1 MVLPVRVPTCLLAD
15 LTNPVLRALPRQ
27 RFRAGRRSHF
37 EARCE
42 DRRPLQ
48 PMEAPPA
55 QGCPNIRPALTK
67 ISRNAIRRE
76 ESNRPVENPR
86 SGNTVLFS

>member
-1 MVLPVRVPTCLLAD
+1 MVLPVRVLDLSLAD

-27 RFRAGRRSHF
+27 RFGSGRRSHF

-55 QGCPNIRPALTK
+55 QGCATIRPVLTK
-67 ISRNAIRRE
+67 ISRNVIHLE
-76 ESNRPVENPR
+76 ESNRPVEDPR
-86 SGNTVLFS
+86 LENTMLFS